1 MIGDEG
7 NFFDPKRI
15 GRRSSSWVLRIQKEE
30 TSGDDDD
37 DDDDD
42 DDGRFLFRGIAL
54 VLLV

>member
-1 MIGDEG
+1 
-7 NFFDPKRI
+7 
-15 GRRSSSWVLRIQKEE
+15 VLRIQKEE

>member
-42 DDGRFLFRGIAL
+42 DGRFLFRGIAL